1 MANPNPRL
9 VAAIRR
15 APAHLRP
22 ILLATALV
30 ESGGRLDAVGD
41 SGNSH
46 GAYQMNVRG
55 RGAGWTIP
63 NMRDPDRSTQ
73 AAVREFQTFYGRGAR
88 GADLA
93 YRAQRPADRAGYMR
107 KINQY
112 LPEARRILGL
122 PAPTPPVAAAA
133 ASPVAQD
140 GSVTV
145 PDNGTINLAAALGLF
160 DKQAEAALR
169 GEAPSAGYV
178 NEMLAL
184 VQQGKVRATPQ
195 ALPGVG
201 PLVRPRPGATQTI
214 PPPTVSADVVPSGGW
229 GGTQGA
235 LEGLVKPVIDR
246 HGLVVTSSKRD
257 RRNTASGG
265 VSDHWSGSTNS
276 YAWDVGWNGSM
287 PTPAA
292 DRAAS
297 NIVRALGGP
306 KNWGLRGG
314 NFTTTRNGIRWQV
327 LYRTNIGGNHYNH
340 IHIGARRV

>member
-1 MANPNPRL
+1 MASPNPQL

-41 SGNSH
+41 SGHSY
-46 GAYQMNVRG
+46 GPYQMHDAG
-55 RGAGWTIP
+55 RGAGWSRQARMDP
-63 NMRDPDRSTQ
+63 NRSTQ
-73 AAVREFQTFYGRGAR
+73 AAVREFQEFYRRGAR

-93 YRAQRPADRAGYMR
+93 YRAQRPADRAGYIR

-145 PDNGTINLAAALGLF
+145 PDNGTINLAAMLGLF

-169 GEAPSAGYV
+169 GEAPGEDYV
-178 NEMLAL
+178 TRMLAL
-184 VQQGKVRATPQ
+184 VQQGKTRSAAQ
-195 ALPGVG
+195 AIPGVG
-201 PLVRPRPGATQTI
+201 TIVRPRPGTTQTI
-214 PPPTVSADVVPSGGW
+214 PPPPAPAGGDW
-229 GGTQGA
+229 GGTQDA
-235 LEGLVKPVIDR
+235 LTSLVDPIRSR
-246 HGLVVTSSKRD
+246 HGLVVTSTKRD
-257 RRNTASGG
+257 RMNTASGG
-265 VSDHWSGSTNS
+265 VSDHWTGSKNS
-276 YAWDVGWNGSM
+276 YAWDIGWNGSS

-306 KNWGLRGG
+306 RNWGLTGG
-314 NFTTTRNGIRWQV
+314 VYNVTRNGIRWQV
-327 LYRTNIGGNHYNH
+327 LYRTNQGGNHYNH
-340 IHIGARRV
+340 IHVGARRA